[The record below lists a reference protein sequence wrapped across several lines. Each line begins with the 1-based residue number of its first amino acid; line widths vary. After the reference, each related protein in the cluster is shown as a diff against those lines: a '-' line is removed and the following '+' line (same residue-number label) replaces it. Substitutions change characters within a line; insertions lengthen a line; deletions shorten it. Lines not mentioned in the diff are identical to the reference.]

1 MVRHDIVRVYGF
13 KSLRIVPGL
22 TCVWSS
28 RTFGQFPKLWY
39 TNNYIKCL
47 IMGAT
52 PYSTTDATL
61 TCDGTGG

>member
-1 MVRHDIVRVYGF
+1 
-13 KSLRIVPGL
+13 VPGL
-22 TCVWSS
+22 TCLWSS

-52 PYSTTDATL
+52 HATL